1 MSIPVLEEQIAIVVY
16 GFSLFSTDDIW
27 CNLLF
32 YDCFHVREGLFI
44 HQSYKA
50 EEWLCLSVVRRRCQ
64 QKKIWTCSSKKI
76 SEFVSGHLTGR
87 ASDAVSLIN
96 DNQIPPAVNDGV
108 DALLVVLLNS
118 FFSPTDALL
127 KWFNRIHRRDD
138 LVKLPV
144 NIIVVRYLSDG
155 IVILWKN
162 NPELLSELFFH
173 LDAPLCYQTSR
184 TNNKDPLDKASC
196 FELLN
201 NQARLNGLSKTYF
214 IGKDI
219 ADVIVTD
226 RTIQDM
232 KLMWERDNPA

>member
-1 MSIPVLEEQIAIVVY
+1 MSIPVLEEQIAIVIY

-87 ASDAVSLIN
+87 ASDAMRFIY
-96 DNQIPPAVNDGV
+96 DDQIPPAVNNGV
-108 DALLVVLLNS
+108 DAFLVVLLNS
-118 FFSPTDALL
+118 FFSPADTLL
-127 KWFNRIHRRDD
+127 QRFDRIHRRDD

-144 NIIVVRYLSDG
+144 NIIVVRYLTDG
-155 IVILWKN
+155 VVIFWKN
-162 NPELLSELFFH
+162 DPKLLTELFFH
-173 LDAPLCYQTSR
+173 LDVPLCYQTSR
-184 TNNKDPLDKASC
+184 TYNKDPLDKASC
-196 FELLN
+196 FEFLN
-201 NQARLNGLSKTYF
+201 NQARFDGLSKTYF
-214 IGKDI
+214 ISKDV
-219 ADVIVTD
+219 ADVVITYS
-226 RTIQDM
+226 TIQ
-232 KLMWERDNPA
+232 NV